1 MTQATNVKVPIPTLE
16 RLATYLRFLIDL
28 GQSHV
33 DTISSSEVERQTGI
47 NAAQFRK
54 DLSHFGEFGKSGVG
68 YNVQDLQTRITRILK
83 IDREQRVILVGA
95 GNLGSALVGYPG
107 LQEHRFNLVA
117 VFDSSADKIGH
128 SLWSLEIMD
137 IQRLQEVNGV
147 LGARIAI
154 LAVPA
159 VAAQKVADMMVE
171 AGIHAILNFAPVL
184 LRVPDSVYVRYVSFL
199 QELAVL
205 SYHLSSDT
213 LGSGDMSA
221 SLSSHLTQPDLAETK
236 VEPK

>member
-1 MTQATNVKVPIPTLE
+1 
-16 RLATYLRFLIDL
+16 
-28 GQSHV
+28 
-33 DTISSSEVERQTGI
+33 
-47 NAAQFRK
+47 
-54 DLSHFGEFGKSGVG
+54 
-68 YNVQDLQTRITRILK
+68 
-83 IDREQRVILVGA
+83 
-95 GNLGSALVGYPG
+95 
-107 LQEHRFNLVA
+107 
-117 VFDSSADKIGH
+117 
-128 SLWSLEIMD
+128 MD

-213 LGSGDMSA
+213 LGSGGMSA